1 DIARCC
7 LSMRSMSTRRSCVR
21 VWEES
26 LRLSVYLWR
35 YVLQIL
41 AAVLAVGVLVTG
53 VWQFTIVK
61 LGHSG
66 CSAKRMEA
74 LEPEFGKFDLLPKS
88 FVLIEQSHRTYS
100 ALEVFPT
107 DEQGKITGGSLGYYY
122 KYHGPWWNV
131 YGLTDE
137 LGNTLLTA
145 STDWFSIGKTVNI
158 HRCDES
164 AENPIYY
171 SAKETSHWLMNKIR
185 KLFGSFIN
193 TEYSFYAINKE
204 TGEKTLLGLSVK
216 QGFQAKQLVL
226 RAPDES
232 QRKMYDAVL
241 VSRHWMNQFDYWL
254 VHC

>member
-171 SAKETSHWLMNKIR
+171 SAKETSHWLMNK
-185 KLFGSFIN
+185 
-193 TEYSFYAINKE
+193 
-204 TGEKTLLGLSVK
+204 
-216 QGFQAKQLVL
+216 
-226 RAPDES
+226 
-232 QRKMYDAVL
+232 
-241 VSRHWMNQFDYWL
+241 
-254 VHC
+254 

>member
-122 KYHGPWWNV
+122 KY
-131 YGLTDE
+131 
-137 LGNTLLTA
+137 LLL
-145 STDWFSIGKTVNI
+145 NY
-158 HRCDES
+158 R
-164 AENPIYY
+164 
-171 SAKETSHWLMNKIR
+171 
-185 KLFGSFIN
+185 
-193 TEYSFYAINKE
+193 
-204 TGEKTLLGLSVK
+204 
-216 QGFQAKQLVL
+216 
-226 RAPDES
+226 
-232 QRKMYDAVL
+232 
-241 VSRHWMNQFDYWL
+241 
-254 VHC
+254 